1 MVTDTL
7 TVNGTI
13 KTLYDI
19 AGSGSGGPRG
29 GNSGGNLELMAKTIE
44 GTGTISVDGESG
56 SSGNNFGNNSNG
68 GSGAGY
74 SIPATGA
81 SGTGGTNPSVGTNRY
96 YDGNNWNGNNGGG
109 SGNAHSSV
117 YNDSTLKPYLE
128 DYLLSGAYIT
138 QSPLDTL
145 LPGSGDSGAGGGNEQ
160 LRMYNPANHGNNNNN
175 YGSYVD
181 VGGGGGGAGGSFASK
196 GGGGGN
202 GDDDQANKNHYL
214 SHQSNNDT
222 SYNSYARANVRGG
235 EGGAG
240 GGAGGFIL
248 LVSESVGLGV
258 TFSAKG
264 GQGGDGFHSEVDGYN
279 RNDGGGTSNFNI
291 KEAKRDGGG
300 GGGGAGGL
308 VIGFADQT
316 PSLDLG
322 GGVGGIPGGQKYD
335 GSNFNSNAGKTGQDG
350 ITFIYDI
357 KELL

>member
-1 MVTDTL
+1 
-7 TVNGTI
+7 
-13 KTLYDI
+13 
-19 AGSGSGGPRG
+19 
-29 GNSGGNLELMAKTIE
+29 MAKTIE

-235 EGGAG
+235 EGAL
-240 GGAGGFIL
+240 AVALAASSYSSPRASVSVSRSL
-248 LVSESVGLGV
+248 LREDRAV
-258 TFSAKG
+258 TASTAKLM
-264 GQGGDGFHSEVDGYN
+264 DTTATTAVAP
-279 RNDGGGTSNFNI
+279 RTSI
-291 KEAKRDGGG
+291 
-300 GGGGAGGL
+300 
-308 VIGFADQT
+308 
-316 PSLDLG
+316 
-322 GGVGGIPGGQKYD
+322 
-335 GSNFNSNAGKTGQDG
+335 
-350 ITFIYDI
+350 
-357 KELL
+357 